1 MSDFTRFLENYQ
13 QEAEA
18 EKSRNETLKND
29 WIKAVADLRDLIIG
43 WLVEPINLGLV
54 TFKQPKI
61 EITEE
66 RFGKYT
72 TTELILNF
80 SPSGTAVEIK
90 PIARFIVDAIGRVDI
105 FSNKGR
111 YKIIRKAE
119 DEEWYVVEPDYT
131 GAEPFKLTK
140 LNEDSLGRILTE
152 LIK

>member
-1 MSDFTRFLENYQ
+1 MSEFTRFLVNYQ

-18 EKSRNETLKND
+18 EKAKTENLKEN
-29 WIKAVADLRDLIIG
+29 WIKTVTEFQDRIID
-43 WLVEPINLGLV
+43 WLEEPISLGLV
-54 TFKQPKI
+54 TFNQPEI

-66 RFGKYT
+66 RFGIYT
-72 TTELILNF
+72 TTELVLNF

-90 PIARFIVDAIGRVDI
+90 PIARFIVGGTGRIDV

-111 YKIIRKAE
+111 YKVIKKA
-119 DEEWYVVEPDYT
+119 DNNEWYIVEADDT

-140 LNEDSLGRILTE
+140 FNEDSLGRILTE